1 MNEDK
6 SIRQPWPR
14 SAKITVWVLGVA
26 FVIAS
31 VGLVLMYQELQVLES
46 ANKLLLDYW
55 GNAVLSDPM
64 IEYSGT
70 DSH

>member
-1 MNEDK
+1 MKTNQSDNLGLAV
-6 SIRQPWPR
+6 RR
-14 SAKITVWVLGVA
+14 SLVWVLGVA